1 MHIAWEYPPL
11 VYGGLGRH
19 VHALTVAQV
28 AAGHEVM
35 VITQEH
41 PDAPINSTV
50 DGVRVVREAPK
61 PSDPFEPRYLI
72 EWVTHLD
79 DALAESAAGHVKRF
93 APQVVHCHD
102 WMTTRSGLSAAAAAG
117 VPAIATIHATERG
130 RHQGYLPGSISET
143 VDDTERF
150 LAQHADRLIACSR
163 SMRREIV
170 RQFEVPEGKVS
181 VIPNGVDTAT
191 WQSTGPAREDARRR
205 WSRHGPLLVFSG
217 RLEAEKGIFTLLDAM
232 PHILA
237 AHPRAR
243 LVVSGQG
250 GQSGRFDQVTAE
262 RGLSDAVVRA
272 GWQPEADLRA
282 LIAASDI
289 AIVPSLYEPFGL
301 VALEAMA
308 LGAPVICARTG
319 GLADIVTDGETGLLF
334 SPGDSGDLARAVL
347 AALADPA
354 AARQRAHLAT
364 ASLQVRFDWRV
375 IAHDTV
381 DVYADAISTAARS
394 AAEGVVGT

>member
-1 MHIAWEYPPL
+1 M
-11 VYGGLGRH
+11 
-19 VHALTVAQV
+19 
-28 AAGHEVM
+28 
-35 VITQEH
+35 
-41 PDAPINSTV
+41 
-50 DGVRVVREAPK
+50 
-61 PSDPFEPRYLI
+61 
-72 EWVTHLD
+72 
-79 DALAESAAGHVKRF
+79 
-93 APQVVHCHD
+93 
-102 WMTTRSGLSAAAAAG
+102 
-117 VPAIATIHATERG
+117 
-130 RHQGYLPGSISET
+130 
-143 VDDTERF
+143 
-150 LAQHADRLIACSR
+150 
-163 SMRREIV
+163 
-170 RQFEVPEGKVS
+170 
-181 VIPNGVDTAT
+181 IPNGVDTAT

-217 RLEAEKGIFTLLDAM
+217 RLEAEGIFTLLDAM

-334 SPGDSGDLARAVL
+334 SPAIPVTSPERCWRRWRTRRRRASARIWRRRPCKSGSTGGSSRTTPSMCTPMRFPLRRVLPPRA
-347 AALADPA
+347 
-354 AARQRAHLAT
+354 
-364 ASLQVRFDWRV
+364 
-375 IAHDTV
+375 
-381 DVYADAISTAARS
+381 
-394 AAEGVVGT
+394 